1 MTEKKERKEKSIQD
15 LKAKATELLKQAE
28 EMEQKQFIRM
38 GKITK
43 KLYEEGY
50 KDIEAF
56 KKEIA
61 KILQ

>member
-1 MTEKKERKEKSIQD
+1 MSEKKERKEKSIQD

-28 EMEQKQFIRM
+28 EMEQRQFVRL
-38 GKITK
+38 GRATK
-43 KLYEEGY
+43 RLHEDSY

-56 KKEIA
+56 KKEVA